1 MSEDGSLSER
11 RPRVSVVIE
20 GYNESRDLGSA
31 DAVMAGLLRQE
42 LAPGEIEVILVGSA
56 AQVAA
61 WRARWGEGTPFAR
74 VVTVAADGAHYYA
87 LKNEGVRHAT
97 ADVLA
102 FLDSDAQPEPGW
114 LAVLVAAIEAGAD
127 VSAGVT
133 LFHGDDGRPS
143 SDPLLQVAAGIS
155 WGFVVPRDG
164 APRDVPAGF
173 LSHNVG
179 FRAATFRRHA
189 YRTDLGRTCAGSV
202 LFEVL
207 RASGA
212 RMIFEPRQRVAH
224 VFSLGWWVLRLHR
237 RFGYE
242 VLLLR
247 RLDATRRHGWLDAL
261 GWLAAPLTT
270 VWHVALDVPQWL
282 RFARV
287 AGVSRRRRVLLLPL
301 VLPLSCLARG
311 GELLGMV
318 QTLASPNAMKRFAES
333 N

>member
-1 MSEDGSLSER
+1 MSER

-31 DAVMAGLLRQE
+31 DAVLRGLLQQRGIA
-42 LAPGEIEVILVGSA
+42 LGDVEVILVGSA
-56 AQVAA
+56 GQVAA
-61 WRARWGEGTPFAR
+61 WRALGEGTPFFR
-74 VVTVAADGAHYYA
+74 VLTVAADGAHYYA

-102 FLDSDAQPEPGW
+102 FLDSDAEPEPGW
-114 LAVLVAAIEAGAD
+114 LAALVASVEAGAD

-133 LFHGDDGRPS
+133 LFRGEDGRPS
-143 SDPLLQVAAGIS
+143 SDPLLQVAAAIS
-155 WGFVVPRDG
+155 WGFVVPHPG
-164 APRDVPAGF
+164 ASAVPAGF

-202 LFEVL
+202 LFADL
-207 RASGA
+207 RAAGA
-212 RMIFEPRQRVAH
+212 RMRFEPGQRVAH
-224 VFSLGWWVLRLHR
+224 VFALGWWVLRLHR

-242 VLLLR
+242 VLQLR
-247 RLDATRRHGWLDAL
+247 RLDETRRHGWLDAL
-261 GWLAAPLTT
+261 GWLAAPLT
-270 VWHVALDVPQWL
+270 VLWHAALDVPQWL

-287 AGVSRRRRVLLLPL
+287 AGLSRRRRALLLPL
-301 VLPLSCLARG
+301 VVPMSCLARG
-311 GELLGMV
+311 GELVGMV
-318 QTLASPNAMKRFAES
+318 QTLASPEAMKRFAES